1 MGIIEGR
8 QKFTGK
14 GHQLSSG
21 VVEDFGKIIYGD
33 PFDIDNEVCQLLGLK
48 SEYLDLIKV
57 ARVGFEA

>member
-14 GHQLSSG
+14 SQQVSQGT
-21 VVEDFGKIIYGD
+21 VEDFGKTIFGD
-33 PFDIDNEVCQLLGLK
+33 PFDIDNEMCQMLGIK

>member
-1 MGIIEGR
+1 MGIIEAR

-14 GHQLSSG
+14 SRHLDQGT
-21 VVEDFGKIIYGD
+21 VEEFNKVFIGE
-33 PFDIDNEVCQLLGLK
+33 PFDIDNEAARCLGLK